1 MNFFNHFTLSHLQW
15 HVIHCVYV
23 FGGPYIVMQLSH
35 LCGVQSYIYDFSA
48 PLWCTLLHAWLNPTC
63 VLYVV
68 TVMTIPNLC
77 GVIMDITNMIFL
89 VFPLRVMVILCLR
102 LLWLAG
108 AFFCPFSF
116 FFFLWY
122 IVFLFLRRRCPL
134 SSSTTNLLCLPYFV
148 YIRLSS
154 LTKFRNHLRLLCW
167 ISSDFIMFLS

>member
-1 MNFFNHFTLSHLQW
+1 MACYPLCLCLWWPLYSDAAFTSVWCAELHLW
-15 HVIHCVYV
+15 LLRTFVVH
-23 FGGPYIVMQLSH
+23 IVTRMTKPH
-35 LCGVQSYIYDFSA
+35 LCFVRCYSHDYTKPVWCNYGYNKYDFSCFST
-48 PLWCTLLHAWLNPTC
+48 PGNGDSMPTPTLARWR
-63 VLYVV
+63 V
-68 TVMTIPNLC
+68 
-77 GVIMDITNMIFL
+77 FL
-89 VFPLRVMVILCLR
+89 SIQF
-102 LLWLAG
+102 
-108 AFFCPFSF
+108 F